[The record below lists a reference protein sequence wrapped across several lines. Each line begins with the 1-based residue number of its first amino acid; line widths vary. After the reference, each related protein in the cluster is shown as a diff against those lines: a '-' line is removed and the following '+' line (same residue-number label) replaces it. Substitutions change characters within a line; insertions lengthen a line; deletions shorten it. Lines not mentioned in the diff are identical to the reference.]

1 MKRDTEGRT
10 PGGIEGLVARVLA
23 LRESLVG
30 LDCLDPDEPD
40 FDPDEADEAERGR
53 RELGKRIRELRGRL
67 ERTRRRKE
75 FRGWTA
81 EERIAFDLLEDLEGP
96 PPDFLFDV
104 GAVYGVH
111 LAGAFARLGAG
122 EDAAAVYA
130 GTPWDF
136 LRCMVERT
144 ERLARWNAPAPD
156 FLEGFGIMVGMLEWL
171 CGKPAGEWR
180 ASPLLGW
187 VLDAVGG
194 WMDGACEGAVQV
206 ETWRHAQGA
215 RLAATVEG
223 MSGGARRKLAFGL
236 AAYCARWG
244 EAARGEIRTILQGE
258 EAGAEIAEARA
269 DAHHAR
275 EEWGAEA
282 AEREKAEN
290 ARRKLAVQLERLR
303 EKQDKAGRMAAAA
316 GMKIDLPAVAN
327 LRERGGKTIA
337 ETARELGVSESTV
350 KRRWAD
356 YREKT
361 GGRRLPAGRPGLK
374 IANMGTEQAEREQAR
389 GGRTPHRG
397 T

>member
-1 MKRDTEGRT
+1 
-10 PGGIEGLVARVLA
+10 
-23 LRESLVG
+23 
-30 LDCLDPDEPD
+30 
-40 FDPDEADEAERGR
+40 
-53 RELGKRIRELRGRL
+53 
-67 ERTRRRKE
+67 
-75 FRGWTA
+75 
-81 EERIAFDLLEDLEGP
+81 
-96 PPDFLFDV
+96 
-104 GAVYGVH
+104 
-111 LAGAFARLGAG
+111 
-122 EDAAAVYA
+122 
-130 GTPWDF
+130 
-136 LRCMVERT
+136 
-144 ERLARWNAPAPD
+144 
-156 FLEGFGIMVGMLEWL
+156 MVGMLEWL

-180 ASPLLGW
+180 ASPFLGW

-194 WMDGACEGAVQV
+194 WLDGACEGTVQV
-206 ETWRHAQGA
+206 ETWR
-215 RLAATVEG
+215 RWRRVTLAATVEG
-223 MSGGARRKLAFGL
+223 MGGEARRKLAIGL
-236 AAYCARWG
+236 AAYCARLG

-258 EAGAEIAEARA
+258 EAEAEIAEARA

-290 ARRKLAVQLERLR
+290 ARRKLVVQLERLR

-337 ETARELGVSESTV
+337 ETARELRVSESTI

-361 GGRRLPAGRPGLK
+361 GRRKIPAGRPGLK

-389 GGRTPHRG
+389 GGRSPHRG